1 MTRDFNRKPVFWSA
15 YLGMLLFGIGL
26 LTLGSV
32 LPDLMSKHSLDAV
45 GAGTLFSIMPLGI
58 IGGSLLFGPVC
69 DRYGYKPLLV
79 ISSLLMF
86 AGFEGLALTNTTGL
100 LTISVLMIGLGGGAI
115 NGATN
120 AVVADISTTGKG
132 ANLSLLGVF
141 FGIGALGMPLLLS
154 ILEKSV
160 DFEVI
165 ISATGFLALAAALIF
180 FLVVFPPAKQSGG
193 ISMKMI
199 SGLVS
204 DSVILLIAFFL
215 FFQSAFE
222 GLINNWTTTYLI
234 DHLSVSQSSALIALS
249 SYVAGMT
256 VTRLLI
262 GSVLRNVPEKT
273 LLFSSFVVIFAALV
287 LIWVSGS
294 VTMAAAAFAL
304 LGTGLAAGF
313 PTMLGIVG
321 NRYPDIS
328 GTAFS
333 FVMAVALIG
342 NILVNYSMG
351 LVTENFGITHLT
363 TFTFAEL
370 ALLVI
375 LGVMIFRK
383 LKHNPTKS

>member
-1 MTRDFNRKPVFWSA
+1 M
-15 YLGMLLFGIGL
+15 I
-26 LTLGSV
+26 
-32 LPDLMSKHSLDAV
+32 KHSLDAV

-86 AGFEGLALTNTTGL
+86 AGFEGLALTGTTGL
-100 LTISVLMIGLGGGAI
+100 LVISVLMIGLGGGAI

-132 ANLSLLGVF
+132 ADLSLLGVF

-199 SGLVS
+199 KGLVR
-204 DSVILLIAFFL
+204 DGAILLIAFFL

-234 DHLSVSQSSALIALS
+234 DQLSVPQGSALIALS

-256 VTRLLI
+256 LTRLLI
-262 GSVLRNVPEKT
+262 GSVFRNVSERT
-273 LLFSSFVVIFAALV
+273 LLFSSFLIIFAALI
-287 LIWVSGS
+287 LIIFSGS
-294 VTMAAAAFAL
+294 IVVAVAAFAL

-351 LVTENFGITHLT
+351 QVAENYGIKHLT
-363 TFTFAEL
+363 TFTFVEL
-370 ALLVI
+370 AVLVI
-375 LGVMIFRK
+375 LALMIFRK
-383 LKHNPTKS
+383 LKHNHKK

>member
-1 MTRDFNRKPVFWSA
+1 MTRLYNRKQVFWSA
-15 YLGMLLFGIGL
+15 CLGMLLFGIGL

-32 LPDLMSKHSLDAV
+32 LPDLMIKHSLDAV

-86 AGFEGLALTNTTGL
+86 AGFEGLALTGTTGL
-100 LTISVLMIGLGGGAI
+100 LVISVLMIGLGGGAI

-132 ANLSLLGVF
+132 ADLSLLGVF

-165 ISATGFLALAAALIF
+165 IAATGFLALAASLIF

-193 ISMKMI
+193 ISLKLI
-199 SGLVS
+199 NGLVR
-204 DSVILLIAFFL
+204 DGAILLVAFFL

-222 GLINNWTTTYLI
+222 GLINNWTTTFLI
-234 DHLSVSQSSALIALS
+234 DKLSVSQGSALIALS

-256 VTRLLI
+256 VMRLLI
-262 GSVLRNVPEKT
+262 GSVFRKVTEKR
-273 LLFSSFVVIFAALV
+273 LLFSSFLIIFAALV
-287 LIWVSGS
+287 LIRFSGS
-294 VTMAAAAFAL
+294 IVMSAAAFAL
-304 LGTGLAAGF
+304 LGAGLAAGF

-351 LVTENFGITHLT
+351 QVAENFGITHLT
-363 TFTFAEL
+363 TFTFVEL
-370 ALLVI
+370 SVLVI
-375 LGVMIFRK
+375 IAVMIFRK
-383 LKHNPTKS
+383 IKHNP

>member
-1 MTRDFNRKPVFWSA
+1 MTRVYNRKPVFWSA
-15 YLGMLLFGIGL
+15 CLGMLLFGIGL

-32 LPDLMSKHSLDAV
+32 LPDLMIKHSLDAV

-86 AGFEGLALTNTTGL
+86 AGFEGLALTGTTGL
-100 LTISVLMIGLGGGAI
+100 LVISVLMIGLGGGAI

-132 ANLSLLGVF
+132 ADLSLLGVF

-165 ISATGFLALAAALIF
+165 ISATGFLTLAAALIF
-180 FLVVFPPAKQSGG
+180 FLVIFPPAKQSGG

-199 SGLVS
+199 NGLVS

-234 DHLSVSQSSALIALS
+234 DHLSVSQGRALIALS

-262 GSVLRNVPEKT
+262 GSVFRNVTEKR
-273 LLFSSFVVIFAALV
+273 LLFSSFLVIFAALV
-287 LIWVSGS
+287 MIWFSGS
-294 VTMAAAAFAL
+294 VTMAAVAFAL
-304 LGTGLAAGF
+304 LGTGIAAGF

-351 LVTENFGITHLT
+351 LVAKNFGIKHLT

-370 ALLVI
+370 ALLAI
-375 LGVMIFRK
+375 LGILIFRK
-383 LKHNPTKS
+383 LKRKPTRS

>member
-1 MTRDFNRKPVFWSA
+1 MTSLYNRRPVFWSA
-15 YLGMLLFGIGL
+15 CLGVLLFGIGL

-32 LPDLMSKHSLDAV
+32 LPDLMIKHSLDAV

-86 AGFEGLALTNTTGL
+86 AGFEGLALTGTTGL
-100 LTISVLMIGLGGGAI
+100 LVISVLIIGLGGGAI

-132 ANLSLLGVF
+132 ADLSLLGVF

-199 SGLVS
+199 NGLIS

-234 DHLSVSQSSALIALS
+234 DHLSVSQGSALIALS

-262 GSVLRNVPEKT
+262 GSVFRNVTEKT
-273 LLFSSFVVIFAALV
+273 LLFSSFLVIFAALV
-287 LIWVSGS
+287 LIWFSGS

-351 LVTENFGITHLT
+351 LVTENFGIKHLT

-370 ALLVI
+370 ALLAI
-375 LGVMIFRK
+375 LGIMIFRK
-383 LKHNPTKS
+383 LKRKPTKL

>member
-1 MTRDFNRKPVFWSA
+1 MTRLYNRKQVFWSA
-15 YLGMLLFGIGL
+15 CLGMLLFGIGL

-32 LPDLMSKHSLDAV
+32 LPDLMIKHSLDAV

-69 DRYGYKPLLV
+69 DRYGYKTLLV

-86 AGFEGLALTNTTGL
+86 AGFEGLALTGTTGL
-100 LTISVLMIGLGGGAI
+100 LVISVLMIGLGGGAI

-132 ANLSLLGVF
+132 ADLSLLGVF

-165 ISATGFLALAAALIF
+165 IAATGFLALAASLIF

-193 ISMKMI
+193 ISLKLI
-199 SGLVS
+199 NGLVR
-204 DSVILLIAFFL
+204 DGAILLIAFFL

-222 GLINNWTTTYLI
+222 GLINNWTTTFLI
-234 DHLSVSQSSALIALS
+234 DKLSVSQGSALIALS

-256 VTRLLI
+256 VMRLLI
-262 GSVLRNVPEKT
+262 GSVFRKVTEKR
-273 LLFSSFVVIFAALV
+273 LLFSSFLIIFAALV
-287 LIWVSGS
+287 LIRFSGS
-294 VTMAAAAFAL
+294 IVLSAAAFAL
-304 LGTGLAAGF
+304 LGAGLAAGF

-351 LVTENFGITHLT
+351 QVAENFGIKHLT

-375 LGVMIFRK
+375 LALMIFRK
-383 LKHNPTKS
+383 LKHNHKKS

>member
-79 ISSLLMF
+79 LSSLLMF

>member
-132 ANLSLLGVF
+132 ADLSLLGVF

>member
-1 MTRDFNRKPVFWSA
+1 MTRQYNRKQVFWSA
-15 YLGMLLFGIGL
+15 CLGMLLFGVGL

-32 LPDLMSKHSLDAV
+32 LPDLMIKHSLDAV

-86 AGFEGLALTNTTGL
+86 AGFEGLAFTGTTGL
-100 LTISVLMIGLGGGAI
+100 LVISVLIIGLGGGAI

-132 ANLSLLGVF
+132 ADLSLLGVF

-165 ISATGFLALAAALIF
+165 ISATGFLTLAAAVIF

-199 SGLVS
+199 NGLVR
-204 DSVILLIAFFL
+204 DGVILFVAFFL

-234 DHLSVSQSSALIALS
+234 DQLSVSQGSALIALS

-256 VTRLLI
+256 VMRLLI
-262 GSVLRNVPEKT
+262 GSVFRKVSEQR
-273 LLFSSFVVIFAALV
+273 LLYSSFLIIFAALV
-287 LIWVSGS
+287 LIRFSGS
-294 VTMAAAAFAL
+294 IVMSAAAFAL
-304 LGTGLAAGF
+304 LGAGLAAGF

-351 LVTENFGITHLT
+351 LVAENFGITHLT
-363 TFTFAEL
+363 SFTFAEL
-370 ALLVI
+370 AVLVI
-375 LGVMIFRK
+375 LAVMIFRK
-383 LKHNPTKS
+383 LKHNPNK

>member
-79 ISSLLMF
+79 LSSLLMF

-141 FGIGALGMPLLLS
+141 FGIGALGMPLFLS

-262 GSVLRNVPEKT
+262 GSVLRDVPEKT

-287 LIWVSGS
+287 LIWFSGS